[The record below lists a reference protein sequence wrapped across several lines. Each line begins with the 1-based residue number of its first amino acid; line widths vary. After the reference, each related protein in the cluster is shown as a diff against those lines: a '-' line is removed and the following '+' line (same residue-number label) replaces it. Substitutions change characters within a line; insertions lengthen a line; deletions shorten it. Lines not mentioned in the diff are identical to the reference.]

1 MPIELTMPRLSDTM
15 EAGTVIKW
23 NVKEGDS
30 VRSGSV
36 LADIETDKATMEM
49 QCFDD
54 GKLAAI
60 LVEPGKQVKV
70 GTTIALIALEGED
83 VAKVKAGGA
92 SAKSAGGAA
101 PAAKPAPAPAAPVA
115 AAPAPSSA
123 PAATPVV
130 QTETRHGMEGFP
142 TLGDDDGPRM
152 RVSPVARRMAEE
164 HGVDINSVQGTGPGG
179 RVIKRDVEQA
189 IENKTAAKA
198 AAAATIAPA
207 QALAVST
214 SGVQTASAPLALS
227 MPGRDVALT
236 GMRQTIARRLVESKT
251 TIPHYQVTMKF
262 DMDRLLEMRANYNDK
277 LKSSGVKLSVNDFLV
292 RACAL
297 AMAEHPYFN
306 ASFAGDHVRI
316 HEVVNIGVAI
326 SLPEEK
332 GGGLV
337 VGVIRDAD
345 HKSLRQISADTKS
358 LADKARTKGL
368 SVQDMSDATFTI
380 SNLGMFGVEHFT
392 AIINPPNSAILACGA
407 AVQQPVVRD
416 GQLVVGTQMQA
427 TLSLDHRVIDGAM
440 AAQYLA
446 SLKEFI
452 EEPETLVV

>member
-30 VRSGSV
+30 VKSGAV
-36 LADIETDKATMEM
+36 VADIETDKATMEM
-49 QCFDD
+49 PCFDD
-54 GKLAAI
+54 GRIAAL

-70 GTTIALIALEGED
+70 GTTIALLALEGED
-83 VAKVKAGGA
+83 VATVKAGGA
-92 SAKSAGGAA
+92 KSGGAAAAA
-101 PAAKPAPAPAAPVA
+101 PAAKPAPA
-115 AAPAPSSA
+115 AAPAPAAKPA
-123 PAATPVV
+123 PMPAPTPTPVS
-130 QTETRHGMEGFP
+130 QTETRHGMEEF
-142 TLGDDDGPRM
+142 TADGPRM

-164 HGVDINSVQGTGPGG
+164 HGVDIRTVVGTGPGG

-189 IENKTAAKA
+189 IENKSARS
-198 AAAATIAPA
+198 AATIAPA

-214 SGVQTASAPLALS
+214 GGVQTPSAPLALS
-227 MPGRDVALT
+227 LPGRDVALS

-262 DMDRLLEMRANYNDK
+262 DMDRLIDLRQTYNEK
-277 LKSSGVKLSVNDFLV
+277 LKASGVKLSVNDFLV

-337 VGVIRDAD
+337 VGVIKDAD
-345 HKSLRQISADTKS
+345 HKSLRQISLEAKA
-358 LADKARTKGL
+358 LAEKARTKGL

-416 GQLVVGTQMQA
+416 GRLVVGTQMQA

>member
-1 MPIELTMPRLSDTM
+1 MPIEITMPRLSDTM

-23 NVKEGDS
+23 NVKEGDA
-30 VRSGSV
+30 VRAGAV
-36 LADIETDKATMEM
+36 VADIETDKATMEM

-70 GTTIALIALEGED
+70 GTPIAIVALEGED

-92 SAKSAGGAA
+92 KGGAAAPAA
-101 PAAKPAPAPAAPVA
+101 PAAKPAPAPAPVAAPVA
-115 AAPAPSSA
+115 AAPAPA
-123 PAATPVV
+123 PTPVV
-130 QTETRHGMEGFP
+130 QTATRHGMEGFP
-142 TLGDDDGPRM
+142 VESDDGPRM
-152 RVSPVARRMAEE
+152 RVSPVARRMAEDN
-164 HGVDINSVQGTGPGG
+164 GIDINAVKGTGPGG

-189 IENKTAAKA
+189 IENKGAANSA

-262 DMDRLLEMRANYNDK
+262 DMDRLIEMRANYNEK

-297 AMAEHPYFN
+297 AMAEHPFFN

-337 VGVIRDAD
+337 VGVIKDAD
-345 HKSLRQISADTKS
+345 HKSLRQISADTKN
-358 LADKARTKGL
+358 LAEKARTKGL

>member
-23 NVKEGDS
+23 NVKEGDP

-83 VAKVKAGGA
+83 PASVKAGGA
-92 SAKSAGGAA
+92 KGASAKVDVPQ
-101 PAAKPAPAPAAPVA
+101 PAAKPAPAPV
-115 AAPAPSSA
+115 AAPAPA
-123 PAATPVV
+123 PAPAPVV

-142 TLGDDDGPRM
+142 SLGEDEGPRM

-164 HGVDINSVQGTGPGG
+164 HGLDINAVKGTGPGG
-179 RVIKRDVEQA
+179 RVIKRDVELA
-189 IENKTAAKA
+189 IENKASQKS

-262 DMDRLLEMRANYNDK
+262 DMDRLIDMRASYNEK

-337 VGVIRDAD
+337 VGVIKDAD
-345 HKSLRQISADTKS
+345 HKSLRQISADTKN
-358 LADKARTKGL
+358 LAEKARTKGL